1 MHPGASGGLGVFT
14 LFGGT
19 GLDEMQGLHLTADL
33 YGCRCE
39 PSLLTDAARL
49 AEVCRAAVRKAEL
62 TLVDEKFFT
71 FPDYRGE
78 PGGVTGAVLLA
89 ESHVAVHTWPERAG
103 VTLDVYVCNFSTDNS
118 SKAEQLLDDLIV
130 AFAPRQQNTNR
141 ILRGS
146 EDPDSAE
153 GELLLEWLNADSAF
167 GFRAARRLET
177 VRTPY
182 QTLEVF
188 DTPQWGRLFRL
199 DGCYMTSER
208 DEFFYHEAITHPAAL
223 AHPNPTSALVIG
235 GGDGG
240 STEEL
245 LKHPS
250 MRRVV
255 LAELDAE
262 VVRVAREHLQNVHR
276 GAFDDPRVE
285 LRIGDGWE
293 SAEALASEAETLA
306 HGAETLAH
314 GARRFDLVVLDLT
327 DPDTPAHRL
336 YTADFFRL
344 LRRLMNPGAAVTLHI
359 GSPLYR
365 PDLVARLLRELASV
379 FAIVRPLGLYIPL
392 YGAYWGLCCASD
404 ALDPLSLDPET
415 AERRLAERGIGD
427 LRYYNGDTHQGL
439 FALPN
444 FYRELLPGK
453 TDVKSATVVEL
464 ARAS

>member
-1 MHPGASGGLGVFT
+1 
-14 LFGGT
+14 
-19 GLDEMQGLHLTADL
+19 MQGLHLTADL

-49 AEVCRAAVRKAEL
+49 AEVCRTAVRKAEL

-262 VVRVAREHLQNVHR
+262 VIRVAREHLQNVHR

-293 SAEALASEAETLA
+293 SAEALASEAETLAHGAETLAHGAETLAHGAETLA

>member
-1 MHPGASGGLGVFT
+1 
-14 LFGGT
+14 
-19 GLDEMQGLHLTADL
+19 MQGLHLTADL
-33 YGCRCE
+33 YGCRCDA
-39 PSLLTDAARL
+39 SLLTDAARL

-71 FPDYRGE
+71 FPDYQGE

-89 ESHVAVHTWPERAG
+89 ESHVAVHTWPERSG

-188 DTPQWGRLFRL
+188 DTPQWGKLFRL

-223 AHPNPTSALVIG
+223 AHPGPASALVIG

-250 MRRVV
+250 MQRVV

-262 VVRVAREHLQNVHR
+262 VIRVAREHLQEVHR

-285 LRIGDGWE
+285 LRIGDGWQTV
-293 SAEALASEAETLA
+293 EALAREAETLGHSA
-306 HGAETLAH
+306 QALGHSAQTLAH
-314 GARRFDLVVLDLT
+314 SAQTLAHSAQALAHSARRFDLVVLDLT

-344 LRRLMNPGAAVTLHI
+344 LGRVMNPGAAVTLHI

-365 PDLVARLLRELASV
+365 PDLVGQLLRELATV
-379 FAIVRPLGLYIPL
+379 FAIVRPLGLYVPL
-392 YGAYWGLCCASD
+392 YGAYWGLCCASNT
-404 ALDPLSLDPET
+404 LDPLSLEPEA

-427 LRYYNGDTHQGL
+427 LRYYNGDTHRAL

-453 TDVKSATVVEL
+453 TGGRGATVIEL
-464 ARAS
+464 AHAS

>member
-1 MHPGASGGLGVFT
+1 
-14 LFGGT
+14 
-19 GLDEMQGLHLTADL
+19 MQGLHLTADL

-39 PSLLTDAARL
+39 PSLLVDAGTL
-49 AEVCRAAVRKAEL
+49 AEVCRAAVGKAEL

-71 FPDYRGE
+71 FPDYQGE

-89 ESHVAVHTWPERAG
+89 ESHVAVHTWPERGG

-153 GELLLEWLNADSAF
+153 GELLLEWLNDDSAF

-188 DTPQWGRLFRL
+188 DTPQWGKLFRL

-208 DEFFYHEAITHPAAL
+208 DEFFYHEAITHTAAL
-223 AHPNPTSALVIG
+223 AHPNPTSALVLG

-262 VVRVAREHLQNVHR
+262 VVRVAREHLGQVHR
-276 GAFDDPRVE
+276 GAFDDPRVD
-285 LRIGDGWE
+285 LRIGDGW
-293 SAEALASEAETLA
+293 ATVETLA
-306 HGAETLAH
+306 NEPGE
-314 GARRFDLVVLDLT
+314 GFDVIVLDLT

-344 LRRLMNPGAAVTLHI
+344 LKRVMNPGAAVTLHI

-365 PDLVARLLRELASV
+365 PDLVGKLLDVLAAE
-379 FAIVRPLGLYIPL
+379 FAIVRPLGLYVPL

-404 ALDPLSLDPET
+404 TLDPVALDAAG
-415 AERRLAERGIGD
+415 AERRLVERGIAD

-444 FYRELLPGK
+444 FYRELLPRGCGGRR
-453 TDVKSATVVEL
+453 AEVVEL

>member
-1 MHPGASGGLGVFT
+1 
-14 LFGGT
+14 
-19 GLDEMQGLHLTADL
+19 MQGLHLTADL

-39 PSLLTDAARL
+39 PSLLTDAVRL
-49 AEVCRAAVRKAEL
+49 AETCRAAVRKAEL

-89 ESHVAVHTWPERAG
+89 ESHVAVHTWPERGG

-118 SKAEQLLDDLIV
+118 SKAEQLLEDLIV

-153 GELLLEWLNADSAF
+153 GELLLEWLNADAAF

-208 DEFFYHEAITHPAAL
+208 DEFFYHEAITHTAAL
-223 AHPNPTSALVIG
+223 AHPNPKSALVLG

-250 MRRVV
+250 MRRIV

-262 VVRVAREHLQNVHR
+262 VVRVAREHLGAVHR

-285 LRIGDGWE
+285 LRIGDGW
-293 SAEALASEAETLA
+293 ATVEALARETGRT
-306 HGAETLAH
+306 GAAGDRNAA
-314 GARRFDLVVLDLT
+314 GADGPAREGFDLVVLDLT

-344 LRRLMNPGAAVTLHI
+344 LKRVMNPGAAVTLHI

-365 PDLVARLLRELASV
+365 PDLVGRLLRELAAV

-392 YGAYWGLCCASD
+392 YGAYWGLCLASD
-404 ALDPLSLDPET
+404 SLDPLALDADG
-415 AERRLAERGIGD
+415 AERRLAERGISD
-427 LRYYNGDTHQGL
+427 LRYYNGDTHRGL

-444 FYRELLPGK
+444 FYRELLPGRRER
-453 TDVKSATVVEL
+453 SAEVVEL

>member
-1 MHPGASGGLGVFT
+1 
-14 LFGGT
+14 
-19 GLDEMQGLHLTADL
+19 MQGLHLTADL
-33 YGCRCE
+33 YGCRCA
-39 PSLLTDAARL
+39 PSLLTDATEL

-71 FPDYRGE
+71 FPDFQGE

-118 SKAEQLLDDLIV
+118 SKAEQLLEDLIV

-141 ILRGS
+141 ILRGT

-188 DTPQWGRLFRL
+188 DTPQWGKLFRL

-208 DEFFYHEAITHPAAL
+208 DEFFYHEAITHPAAI
-223 AHPNPTSALVIG
+223 AHANPASALVIG

-245 LKHPS
+245 LKHSS
-250 MRRVV
+250 MQRVV

-262 VVRVAREHLQNVHR
+262 VVRVAREYLGTVHR

-285 LRIGDGWE
+285 LRIGDGW
-293 SAEALASEAETLA
+293 AAVEALAQDAQ
-306 HGAETLAH
+306 
-314 GARRFDLVVLDLT
+314 RFDIVVLDLT

-344 LRRLMNPGAAVTLHI
+344 LKRVMNPGAAVTLHI

-365 PDLVARLLRELASV
+365 PDLVVRLLRELASV
-379 FAIVRPLGLYIPL
+379 FAIVRPLGLYVPL

-404 ALDPLSLDPET
+404 TLDPLAVEPAT
-415 AERRLAERGIGD
+415 AERRLLERGIGD
-427 LRYYNGDTHQGL
+427 LRYYNGDTHRGL

-444 FYRELLPGK
+444 FYRDLLPIGRDAHGA
-453 TDVKSATVVEL
+453 DVIEL